1 MSSLLAKARANHK
14 SFTSRR
20 RSQQTPANNDDID
33 EERSDEVLPSTMEAG
48 DTTTM
53 TTTTDTE
60 EESTN
65 NKQSNSSAFS
75 KFIASSPFAA
85 MATPKSSNEAAAA
98 AAAGK
103 SKSRASTTE
112 DYQLHR
118 EQVDND
124 NDDLYDDDEVH
135 FKQNYAPFSSLFC
148 LSQCII
154 LPLMMWQCGVAPFNI
169 NPMIGPYPDALNYW
183 GAKNAVLIIDDGE
196 TWRLLTPVF
205 LHAGII
211 HLLGNVL
218 VQIDAGNMWEKEWGS
233 IVWLIVY
240 LGSAIGSS
248 IFSSCFM
255 PDNISV
261 GSSGAVMGLFGA
273 KFSEIFLLCCERGK
287 NRRERSDAR
296 SRKHQACMVIGGIAI
311 VMAMSFI
318 PYVDWAAHA
327 GGVLAGF
334 ALGLICFSF
343 KFRNWFFKIIWFVVG
358 IGCTAA
364 FFSTLTVY
372 MYNEVEVKDELR
384 YVLHGTM
391 MFLIPVFCH

>member
-20 RSQQTPANNDDID
+20 QSPQQTNNEVDD
-33 EERSDEVLPSTMEAG
+33 ERSDEVLPTTADAAA
-48 DTTTM
+48 DTTTP
-53 TTTTDTE
+53 TTTADKS
-60 EESTN
+60 STSKPN
-65 NKQSNSSAFS
+65 AFS
-75 KFIASSPFAA
+75 KFMIASPLAA
-85 MATPKSSNEAAAA
+85 LATPKTN
-98 AAAGK
+98 AAGR
-103 SKSRASTTE
+103 SRGTTTE
-112 DYQLHR
+112 EYQLHR
-118 EQVDND
+118 
-124 NDDLYDDDEVH
+124 DDVHYDEVYDDGEMH
-135 FKQNYAPFSSLFC
+135 FKQNFAPFSTLFC

-196 TWRLLTPVF
+196 TWRLFTPVF

-211 HLLGNVL
+211 HLLGNVM

-233 IVWLIVY
+233 FVWLMVY
-240 LGSAIGSS
+240 IGSAIGSS
-248 IFSSCFM
+248 IFSCCFM

-273 KFSEIFLLCCERGK
+273 KFAEIFLLCCERG
-287 NRRERSDAR
+287 RTIRERSDAR

-318 PYVDWAAHA
+318 PFVDWAAHV
-327 GGVLAGF
+327 GGTLAGF
-334 ALGLICFSF
+334 AIGLVCFSC
-343 KFRNWFFKIIWFVVG
+343 KFRNWFFKIIWLAAG
-358 IGCTAA
+358 IGCTVA
-364 FFSTLTVY
+364 FYSALCVY

-384 YVLHGTM
+384 
-391 MFLIPVFCH
+391 

>member
-20 RSQQTPANNDDID
+20 QSPQQNNEID
-33 EERSDEVLPSTMEAG
+33 AERSDEVLPTTADADA
-48 DTTTM
+48 DTTTP
-53 TTTTDTE
+53 TTTADKSPT
-60 EESTN
+60 SKPN
-65 NKQSNSSAFS
+65 AFT
-75 KFIASSPFAA
+75 KFMISSPLVAL
-85 MATPKSSNEAAAA
+85 ATPKNN
-98 AAAGK
+98 AAGE
-103 SKSRASTTE
+103 SKSRATTTE
-112 DYQLHR
+112 EYQLHR
-118 EQVDND
+118 EQH
-124 NDDLYDDDEVH
+124 DDYDEDYDDGEMH

-233 IVWLIVY
+233 LVWLLVY
-240 LGSAIGSS
+240 IGSAIGSS
-248 IFSSCFM
+248 IFSCCFM

-273 KFSEIFLLCCERGK
+273 KFAEIFLLCCEKGK
-287 NRRERSDAR
+287 NIRERSDAR

-318 PYVDWAAHA
+318 PYVDWAAHV
-327 GGVLAGF
+327 GGTLAGF
-334 ALGLICFSF
+334 AIGLVCFSC
-343 KFRNWFFKIIWFVVG
+343 KFRNWIFKIIWLTVG
-358 IGCTAA
+358 IGCTVA
-364 FFSTLTVY
+364 FFSALCVY

-384 YVLHGTM
+384 
-391 MFLIPVFCH
+391 